1 MTIST
6 SAKYFHSSMPGAPV
20 VSGTAGSR
28 IAMFDACLVTG
39 FGLVTAT
46 SVIVAGGVATATFP
60 SGHSFEP
67 DAVALIAG
75 ATPAGLNGEKRV
87 LTTSTN
93 TITFDATGIT
103 DQNAA
108 GTITARVAP
117 AGWEK
122 AFSGT
127 KLAVYR
133 SLDPAS
139 TKMLLRVDDTGTTN
153 VRVVGYESMT
163 DVNTGVGPFPSAPQI
178 SGEGYWPAA
187 NAANATARAWTF
199 FADNKTFKVH
209 FHTATTNPSASGCVW
224 GFGDF
229 TSLKSGDAY
238 ACALQCAASD
248 VAGGGSSAS
257 AAIEYCDSTNAVLGA
272 YIPRSFTT
280 LGGAVAARHLSTEY
294 ITGNVSGAYAAPQS
308 PIYPNGPD
316 NGLIL
321 GRKLFIEPSV
331 CRRGVDRGVYIIPQN
346 CHTAFSWRD
355 KIDGQG
361 ALAGRKLLAVKC
373 GSPAGTSSSGV
384 VFFDITGPWE

>member
-6 SAKYFHSSMPGAPV
+6 SVKYFHSSMPGAPV

-93 TITFDATGIT
+93 TITFDATGIA
-103 DQNAA
+103 DQNAT
-108 GTITARVAP
+108 GTITAKLAP

-122 AFSGT
+122 VYSGT
-127 KLAVYR
+127 NLAVYR
-133 SLDPAS
+133 SADI
-139 TKMLLRVDDTGTTN
+139 TGTRQYLRVDDTGTTN

-163 DVNTGVGPFPSAPQI
+163 DVNMGVGPFPTATQI
-178 SGEGYWPAA
+178 PGGGYWPAA
-187 NAANATARAWTF
+187 NGANATARAWTLI
-199 FADNKTFKVH
+199 ADSKTIKVH
-209 FHTATTNPSASGCVW
+209 FHTAATNLGISGCVW

-248 VAGGGSSAS
+248 VASSTSSAS
-257 AAIEYCDSTNAVLGA
+257 AAIEHCDSASTELVA

-280 LGGAVAARHLSTEY
+280 LGGAVAVRHLPTEY
-294 ITGNVSGAYAAPQS
+294 IAGYASGGYAAPQS
-308 PIYPNGPD
+308 PGYPNGPD

-331 CRRGVDRGVYIIPQN
+331 CRRGIDRGVYIAPQN

-373 GSPAGTSSSGV
+373 GSPAFGSSRGV